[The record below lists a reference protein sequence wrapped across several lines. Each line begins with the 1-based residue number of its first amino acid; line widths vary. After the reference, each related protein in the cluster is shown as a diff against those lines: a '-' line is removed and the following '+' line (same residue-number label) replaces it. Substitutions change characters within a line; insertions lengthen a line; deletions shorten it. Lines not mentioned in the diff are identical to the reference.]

1 MKRKI
6 CSTSMPMR
14 ATINLTPII
23 DVALV
28 LVIILLITA
37 PMLALADL
45 DVTLPAAVSRGA
57 EDDVKINITLSSDG
71 ELAIN
76 EHIIGRERFGREL
89 EALLS
94 SGDNKNVLVVLRAD
108 TEVPYASIRTVLGE
122 ARSAGARRL
131 AIATLQRG
139 GGE

>member
-6 CSTSMPMR
+6 CSTAMPMR

-94 SGDNKNVLVVLRAD
+94 SGNNKDVLVVLRAD

>member
-6 CSTSMPMR
+6 CSSGIPMR
-14 ATINLTPII
+14 AAINLTPII

-45 DVTLPAAVSRGA
+45 DVELPAAVTRDS
-57 EDDVKINITLSSDG
+57 EDEVKVNITLSRTG

-76 EHIIGRERFGREL
+76 ERIIDRDSFERSLGT
-89 EALLS
+89 LLS
-94 SGDNKNVLVVLRAD
+94 NPGNEDLLVVLRAD
-108 TEVPYASIRTVLGE
+108 TEVPYSSIKAMLGE
-122 ARSAGARRL
+122 ARAAGARRL
-131 AIATLQRG
+131 AIATLQRD

>member
-6 CSTSMPMR
+6 CSTAMPMR

-45 DVTLPAAVSRGA
+45 DVELPAAVTRDS
-57 EDDVKINITLSSDG
+57 EDEVKVNITLSRTG

-76 EHIIGRERFGREL
+76 ERIIDRDSFERSLG
-89 EALLS
+89 ALLS
-94 SGDNKNVLVVLRAD
+94 NPGNEDLLVVLRAD
-108 TEVPYASIRTVLGE
+108 TEVPYSSIKAMLGE
-122 ARSAGARRL
+122 ARAAGARRL
-131 AIATLQRG
+131 AIATLQRD

>member
-76 EHIIGRERFGREL
+76 EHIIGRERFGQVL
-89 EALLS
+89 EGLLS
-94 SGDNKNVLVVLRAD
+94 SGDNKDVLVVLRAD

>member
-6 CSTSMPMR
+6 CSNGIPLR
-14 ATINLTPII
+14 AAINLTPII

-45 DVTLPAAVSRGA
+45 DITLPAAVTRDA
-57 EDDVKINITLSSDG
+57 EDDLKINITLSSDG
-71 ELAIN
+71 EVAIN
-76 EHIIGRERFGREL
+76 EHIIGRERFEQVL
-89 EALLS
+89 EGLLS
-94 SGDNKNVLVVLRAD
+94 SGKNKDVLVVLRAD
-108 TEVPYASIRTVLGE
+108 TEVPYSSIRMVLAE
-122 ARSAGARRL
+122 AKSAGARRL

>member
-6 CSTSMPMR
+6 CSNGIPLR
-14 ATINLTPII
+14 AAINLTPII

-37 PMLALADL
+37 PMLALADI
-45 DVTLPAAVSRGA
+45 DVTLPAAVTRDA
-57 EDDVKINITLSSDG
+57 EDEVKINITLS
-71 ELAIN
+71 
-76 EHIIGRERFGREL
+76 RERFGQTL
-89 EALLS
+89 GALLS
-94 SGDNKNVLVVLRAD
+94 SGDNKDVLVVLRAD
-108 TEVPYASIRTVLGE
+108 TDVPYSSIQAILGE
-122 ARSAGARRL
+122 ARAVGARRL

>member
-6 CSTSMPMR
+6 CSNGIPLR
-14 ATINLTPII
+14 AAINLTPII

-45 DVTLPAAVSRGA
+45 DITLPAAVTRDA
-57 EDDVKINITLSSDG
+57 EDDLKINITLTDDG
-71 ELAIN
+71 QVAIN
-76 EHIIGRERFGREL
+76 EHIIGRERFGQVL
-89 EALLS
+89 EGLLS
-94 SGDNKNVLVVLRAD
+94 SGDNKDVLVVLRAD
-108 TEVPYASIRTVLGE
+108 TEVPYSSIRMVLAE
-122 ARSAGARRL
+122 AKSAGARRL

>member
-6 CSTSMPMR
+6 YNSGIPMR
-14 ATINLTPII
+14 AAINLTPII

-45 DVTLPAAVSRGA
+45 DIELPAAVTRDA
-57 EDDVKINITLSSDG
+57 EDETKVNITLSKDG

-76 EHIIGRERFGREL
+76 EHIIGRESFGRSL
-89 EALLS
+89 GTLLS
-94 SGDNKNVLVVLRAD
+94 SPGNKDLLVVLRAD
-108 TEVPYASIRTVLGE
+108 TEVPYCSIKAILGE
-122 ARSAGARRL
+122 ARAAGAHRL
-131 AIATLQRG
+131 AIATLQRDG
-139 GGE
+139 GG

>member
-6 CSTSMPMR
+6 CSNGIPLR
-14 ATINLTPII
+14 AAINLTPII

-57 EDDVKINITLSSDG
+57 EDDVKINITMTNDG
-71 ELAIN
+71 QVAIN
-76 EHIIGRERFGREL
+76 EHIIGRERFGQVL
-89 EALLS
+89 EGLLS
-94 SGDNKNVLVVLRAD
+94 SGDNKDVLVVLRAD
-108 TEVPYASIRTVLGE
+108 TEVPYSSIRMVLAE
-122 ARSAGARRL
+122 AKSAGALRL

>member
-6 CSTSMPMR
+6 CSNGIPLR
-14 ATINLTPII
+14 AAINLTPII

-45 DVTLPAAVSRGA
+45 DITLPAAVTRDA
-57 EDDVKINITLSSDG
+57 EDDLKINITLSSDG
-71 ELAIN
+71 EVAIN
-76 EHIIGRERFGREL
+76 EHIIGRERFEQVL
-89 EALLS
+89 EGLLS
-94 SGDNKNVLVVLRAD
+94 SGDNYDVLVVLRAD
-108 TEVPYASIRTVLGE
+108 TEVPYSSIRRVLAE
-122 ARSAGARRL
+122 AKSAGARRL
-131 AIATLQRG
+131 AIATIQRG

>member
-6 CSTSMPMR
+6 CSNSIPLH
-14 ATINLTPII
+14 AAINLTPII

-45 DVTLPAAVSRGA
+45 DITLPAAVTRDA
-57 EDDVKINITLSSDG
+57 EDDLKINITLTDDG
-71 ELAIN
+71 QVAIN
-76 EHIIGRERFGREL
+76 EHIIGRERFGQVL
-89 EALLS
+89 EGLLS
-94 SGDNKNVLVVLRAD
+94 SGDNKDVLVVLRAD
-108 TEVPYASIRTVLGE
+108 TEVPYSSIRMVLAE
-122 ARSAGARRL
+122 AKSAGARRL

>member
-6 CSTSMPMR
+6 CSTTMPMR

-94 SGDNKNVLVVLRAD
+94 SGNNKDVLVVLRAD
-108 TEVPYASIRTVLGE
+108 TEVPYSSIRTVLGE

>member
-6 CSTSMPMR
+6 CSNGIPLR
-14 ATINLTPII
+14 AAINLTPII

-45 DVTLPAAVSRGA
+45 DITLPAAVTRDA
-57 EDDVKINITLSSDG
+57 EDDLKINITLSSDG
-71 ELAIN
+71 EVAIN
-76 EHIIGRERFGREL
+76 EHIIGRERFEQVL
-89 EALLS
+89 EGLLS
-94 SGDNKNVLVVLRAD
+94 SGDNYDVLVVLRAD
-108 TEVPYASIRTVLGE
+108 TEVPYSSIRMVLAE
-122 ARSAGARRL
+122 AKSAGARRL
-131 AIATLQRG
+131 AIATIQRG

>member
-6 CSTSMPMR
+6 CSTGMPMR

>member
-6 CSTSMPMR
+6 CSSGIPLR
-14 ATINLTPII
+14 AAINLTPII

-45 DVTLPAAVSRGA
+45 DIELPAAVTRGA
-57 EDDVKINITLSSDG
+57 EEEVKVNITFSRTG

-76 EHIIGRERFGREL
+76 ERIIDRESFGRSL
-89 EALLS
+89 GTLLS
-94 SGDNKNVLVVLRAD
+94 SPGNEDLLVVLRAD
-108 TEVPYASIRTVLGE
+108 TEVPYCSIKAILGE
-122 ARSAGARRL
+122 ARAVGARRL
-131 AIATLQRG
+131 AIATLQSG
-139 GGE
+139 GGD